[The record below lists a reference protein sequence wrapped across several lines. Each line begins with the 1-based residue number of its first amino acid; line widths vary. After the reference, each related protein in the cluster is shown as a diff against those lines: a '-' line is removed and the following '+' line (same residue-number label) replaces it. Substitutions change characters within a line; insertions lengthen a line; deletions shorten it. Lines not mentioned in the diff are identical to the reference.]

1 MCVTAALCGDM
12 CVASLCY
19 IPQNTLDKF
28 VFVLQQVGQGPGDA
42 FDSVQTLG
50 VGKFRKEW
58 PDGTLLTIHGPS
70 VQVHTPHNFSAQ
82 VRNAPPQV

>member
-1 MCVTAALCGDM
+1 VQLSAVTC
-12 CVASLCY
+12 ASPAY
-19 IPQNTLDKF
+19 ATSRKIPSTS
-28 VFVLQQVGQGPGDA
+28 VIFVLQQVGQGPSDA

-58 PDGTLLTIHGPS
+58 PDGTLFTIHVPS
-70 VQVHTPHNFSAQ
+70 VQVHTPHSFAAQ